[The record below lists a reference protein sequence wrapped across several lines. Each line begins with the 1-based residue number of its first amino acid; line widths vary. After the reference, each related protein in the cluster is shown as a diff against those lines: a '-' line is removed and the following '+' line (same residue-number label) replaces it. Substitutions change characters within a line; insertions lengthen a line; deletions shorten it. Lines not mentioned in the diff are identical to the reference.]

1 MLNSLNLDQDILSVL
16 IWVQTVLITKVVASK
31 ERVKIKILSL
41 LVLSNNILRKT
52 ILSDNMR
59 EKQVFVFLTI
69 LSLLNCFS
77 KHCHLKLFL
86 KILSL

>member
-1 MLNSLNLDQDILSVL
+1 MLNSLNLDQGWHSVSL
-16 IWVQTVLITKVVASK
+16 DLGPNCFDNKIVASK

-52 ILSDNMR
+52 ILSDNIW

-69 LSLLNCFS
+69 LSL
-77 KHCHLKLFL
+77 KLFL
-86 KILSL
+86 KILSLKTVSQNIVT